1 MPLQAATTQSE
12 RNVQEVRE
20 YDLFLD
26 VDFSGLKYRGKV
38 VVDLESIGDVSLDAV
53 GQQISSVKSGGNK
66 VPFKHSGKVLEIK
79 SGKFSGPLEIDFS
92 GRVSDN
98 FTGLYKASYGDG
110 YILSTHLEAVQA
122 RKVLPCVDHP
132 AFKAVFKVRVRTDAD
147 LSVISNMPI
156 ESETRQGEKKTV
168 MFKKT
173 PKMSTYLL
181 YLGVGKFVQEK
192 NRHGETE
199 LYAAYADRPTG
210 KINTEFS
217 FDATRK
223 VLDFYESY
231 FGIPFQ
237 LPKLHNIA
245 VPEFAYGA
253 MENWGAITYRE
264 ILLHV
269 DKDTSV
275 RARKSVAH
283 VIAHEIAHMWF
294 GDLVT
299 MRWWDDLWLNESFAT
314 FMDFKST
321 DRAYPEWKVWQD
333 FVRTSTSGAMGRDA
347 LTKTHPIMAKV
358 HDPEEIEE
366 LFDEISYGKGASILR
381 MIEAYIGPENFKNGV
396 RQYLEKFRY
405 GNASGHDLW
414 SSLQEASGTD
424 VSRIMEG
431 WISQEGFPVV
441 KASLAD
447 GRLTLEQERFLLTGG
462 TSKQTWPIPVTMN
475 VDGKTQSLLLDKK
488 KAEVNLPTTPRS
500 LKLNVDQT
508 GFYVVQY
515 NGKELLDL
523 VWKSGLSP
531 LDRWGLISDAK
542 AFLLS
547 GRTSFKEYLKL
558 VEKYQN
564 EEEYIPA
571 VEVSDQLSFLY
582 QIAPLKLIETSRKFH
597 SAGLKIFE
605 SKKDDNST
613 TLKGIIA
620 ARLTLLDDAYAK
632 KAGSKLN
639 DLANVE
645 PDMKRSVVMGY
656 ARSSNDYDGLI
667 SRYTKSTKD
676 EERLRYLEGLAS
688 FKNPELVAKTLDFAL
703 SGKVKR
709 QDVRNVILYAT
720 ANPDAKTAVW
730 QWFKKNMVKLEE
742 MYSGTA
748 QFSIILREYLS
759 FIGVGRLAE
768 VEKFFSQ
775 HKVTGADIALERLR
789 IYDQLARNITAAP

>member
-1 MPLQAATTQSE
+1 MPLQVATTQSE
-12 RNVQEVRE
+12 KNVQEVRE

-26 VDFSGLKYRGKV
+26 VDFSGLKYSGKV

-53 GQQISSVKSGGNK
+53 GQQISSVKSSGNK
-66 VPFKHSGKVLEIK
+66 VPFKHSGKVLEIQT
-79 SGKFSGPLEIDFS
+79 GKFSGPLEIDFS

-547 GRTSFKEYLKL
+547 GRTSFKEYIKL

-564 EEEYIPA
+564 EEEYLPA

-582 QIAPLKLIETSRKFH
+582 QIAPSKLIETSRKFH

-667 SRYTKSTKD
+667 GKYTKSTTD

-730 QWFKKNMVKLEE
+730 QWFKKNMLRLEE

-759 FIGVGRLAE
+759 IIGVGRLAE
-768 VEKFFSQ
+768 VEKFFSE
-775 HKVTGADIALERLR
+775 HKVTGANIALERLR
-789 IYDQLARNITAAP
+789 IYDQLARNITATP

>member
-1 MPLQAATTQSE
+1 MPLQVATTQSE
-12 RNVQEVRE
+12 KNVQEVRE

-26 VDFSGLKYRGKV
+26 VDFSGLKYSGKV

-53 GQQISSVKSGGNK
+53 GQQISSVKSSGNK
-66 VPFKHSGKVLEIK
+66 VPFKHSGKVLEIQT
-79 SGKFSGPLEIDFS
+79 GKFSGPLEIDFS

-475 VDGKTQSLLLDKK
+475 VDGETQSLLLDKK

-547 GRTSFKEYLKL
+547 GRTSFKEYIKL

-564 EEEYIPA
+564 EEEYLPA

-582 QIAPLKLIETSRKFH
+582 QIAPSKLIETSRKFH

-667 SRYTKSTKD
+667 GKYTKSTTD

-730 QWFKKNMVKLEE
+730 QWFKKNMLRLEE

-759 FIGVGRLAE
+759 IIGVGRLAE
-768 VEKFFSQ
+768 VEKFFSE
-775 HKVTGADIALERLR
+775 HKVTGANIALERLR
-789 IYDQLARNITAAP
+789 IYDQLARNITATP